1 MYISSFIFLS
11 NFEKNLLY
19 LLYDVVLCDI
29 IVVYVYEVLIMKL
42 NYDKRSKDPTYFV
55 QQGIRNGKKT
65 TTKNIFRIG
74 KHSELLAAGHSDPL
88 SYAKSVV
95 DDYNEQYKS
104 NKVNLEISIDFAKK
118 LLSSNLRVSE
128 STSLNIG
135 YFFLQD
141 IYSKL
146 KIKDFLNEQ
155 AKNRKFTYNAND
167 ILRFLT
173 FDRILDPKSKLSSI
187 KTLKNFYEQPVFS
200 HQNALRFM
208 DFLDDNYDK
217 YLEFLFENSNE
228 IVKRDTSVCYYDCTN
243 YYFEIETADEDYIDE
258 VTGEV
263 LHGLRQYGPSK
274 EHRPNPIVEMGLFMD
289 KDGIPIT
296 MGLYSGNTN
305 EQKTVASL
313 ETKMIKTLK
322 NKKIIYCGDAGLGSA
337 SIRAFND
344 MGGRAFI
351 VTQSIKKLSEVLQNE
366 IFEDKGYK
374 LLSNDKST
382 TLAKLKSF
390 DRFDD
395 ANDSLYQDKAYKEI
409 IVDSNIDL
417 GLFEEK
423 TLKNGKIT
431 TVKSK
436 ANLKQKI
443 IITYSRKMA
452 EYQKSIRNKQIERAK
467 ILLSRGVDD
476 ARKGPNDVS
485 RFIKA
490 NSSTSYSLNTE
501 RIALEERYDGFYA
514 IATNLLEDNAKDI
527 IEINSQRY
535 KIEDC
540 FRVLKTNFD
549 ARPVYHRLDS
559 RITSH
564 FLICYT
570 ALLIYRLLEKQLKEK
585 GYHFTINEILTTL
598 KNMNVSNRNDLFYE
612 AIYTSSEVCTA
623 LNDSFNLGLDKTYY
637 RNADLRKKVKNIS

>member
-1 MYISSFIFLS
+1 
-11 NFEKNLLY
+11 
-19 LLYDVVLCDI
+19 
-29 IVVYVYEVLIMKL
+29 MKL
-42 NYDKRSKDPTYFV
+42 SYNRKSNDPIYYV
-55 QQGIRNGKKT
+55 AQSIRNGNKT
-65 TTKNIFRIG
+65 TSFNVAKIG
-74 KHSELLAAGHSDPL
+74 KHSELLAAGHKDPL
-88 SYAKSVV
+88 AYAKKIV
-95 DDYNEQYKS
+95 DEYNSDLKE
-104 NKVNLEISIDFAKK
+104 NKINYSIDVDFGEKVSPTS
-118 LLSSNLRVSE
+118 LNVSE

-146 KIKDFLNEQ
+146 KIKEFIDEQ
-155 AKNRKFTYNAND
+155 AKNRKFTYDVND

-173 FDRILDPKSKLSSI
+173 FDRILDPKSKLGSI
-187 KTLKNFYEQPVFS
+187 KTLKNFYEQPEFS
-200 HQNALRFM
+200 HQNVLRCM
-208 DFLDDNYDK
+208 DFLSDNYDGLIEHL
-217 YLEFLFENSNE
+217 YTSSDS

-274 EHRPNPIVEMGLFMD
+274 EHKPNPIVEMGLFMD
-289 KDGIPIT
+289 KDGIPIN

-305 EQKTVASL
+305 EQKTVAGL

-322 NKKIIYCGDAGLGSA
+322 NKKLIYCGDAGLGSA

-351 VTQSIKKLSEVLQNE
+351 VTQSIKKLSEELQNE
-366 IFEDKGYK
+366 IFEDSGYK
-374 LLSNDKST
+374 LLSNNKSL
-382 TLAKLKSF
+382 TLAHLKSF
-390 DRFDD
+390 DRFDESN
-395 ANDSLYQDKAYKEI
+395 ASLYQDKAYKEI
-409 IVDSNIDL
+409 LVDSNVDL

-423 TLKNGKIT
+423 TLKNGKIKM
-431 TVKSK
+431 VKSK
-436 ANLKQKI
+436 ANMKQRI

-452 EYQKSIRNKQIERAK
+452 EYQKNIRNKQIDRAK
-467 ILLSRGVDD
+467 VLLSKGVDD
-476 ARKGPNDVS
+476 VRKGPNDIA
-485 RFIKA
+485 RFIKS
-490 NSSTSYSLNTE
+490 NSSTSYSLDTDK
-501 RIALEERYDGFYA
+501 IASEEKYDGFYA
-514 IATNLLEDNAKDI
+514 IATNLLEDSAKDI

-535 KIEDC
+535 MIEDC

-549 ARPVYHRLDS
+549 ARPVYHRLES

-598 KNMNVSNRNDLFYE
+598 KNMNVINVQDRFYQ
-612 AIYTSSEVCTA
+612 SSYKGGNVLNA
-623 LNDSFNLGLDKTYY
+623 LCDTFNCQLNKKYY
-637 RNADLRKKVKNIS
+637 QPKDISKITKKLK